1 MGYIAMSK
9 KIALFLTSVGRGG
22 VGRNMISLAHGLQ
35 QKGCEVELLIGSLN
49 AKEKRLIPD
58 SLPFRVLPRSLP
70 MISRLLLLVTT
81 WRNLQVTFL
90 PLVIPFAGARASTY
104 LHSLTAYM
112 DSEKPDVVY
121 SAKPHANII
130 NVIARDASKHKP
142 KVFLYERTATA
153 SDAASRRSYLRWRFL
168 IPCLATY
175 YSKADKVI
183 AVSEGVEAGL
193 HECAR
198 GTRAGDTIDSCTI
211 YHPINFDKIRE
222 KFRSPPEHQWF
233 QNQQV
238 PNLVAVGR
246 LEKQKDYDTMLE
258 AVALVHAKTPVNL
271 TILGSG
277 SLKVSI
283 LKKAEELHIGQVV
296 NLQGHVDNPFSFV
309 RYADLFVLSSRW
321 EGLPT
326 VLIEA
331 LFCGTKIVSTDCP
344 YGAKE
349 ILANGQLGRLVPVA
363 NSFVLAQ
370 GILDALGQ
378 TVPFDLMKLKEK
390 IIKKFTAD
398 YVLQQHLDLI
408 M

>member
-1 MGYIAMSK
+1 
-9 KIALFLTSVGRGG
+9 
-22 VGRNMISLAHGLQ
+22 MISLAHGLQ

-49 AKEKRLIPD
+49 AGERQLIPD
-58 SLPFRVLPRSLP
+58 SLPFRILPKSRPL
-70 MISRLLLLVTT
+70 ISRLLLLVST
-81 WRNLQVTFL
+81 WRNLRTTFL
-90 PLVIPFAGARASTY
+90 PLVIPFSGARASNC
-104 LHSLTAYM
+104 LHGLIAYM
-112 DSEKPDVVY
+112 DREKPDVVY

-153 SDAASRRSYLRWRFL
+153 SDAASRRGYLRWRFL

-175 YSKADKVI
+175 YAKADKVI

-193 HECAR
+193 HECTVGH
-198 GTRAGDTIDSCTI
+198 GTAVAMDSCTI

-222 KFRSPPEHQWF
+222 KFKLSPERKWF
-233 QNQQV
+233 QDRQV

-246 LEKQKDYDTMLE
+246 LQKQKDYDTMLE
-258 AVALVHAKTPVNL
+258 AVALVRAKTPVNL

-277 SLKVSI
+277 SLKDSI
-283 LKKAEELHIGQVV
+283 LKKAEELKIGHAVT
-296 NLQGHVDNPFSFV
+296 LEGHVDNPFSFV
-309 RYADLFVLSSRW
+309 RHADIFVLSSRW

-331 LFCGTKIVSTDCP
+331 LFCGAKIVSTDCP

-349 ILANGQLGRLVPVA
+349 ILANGQLGLLVPVA
-363 NSFVLAQ
+363 DSQALAQ
-370 GILDALGQ
+370 GILDTLSQ
-378 TVPFDLMKLKEK
+378 TAPIGSATLKEE
-390 IIKKFTAD
+390 IINKFTAD

-408 M
+408 A

>member
-1 MGYIAMSK
+1 MSK
-9 KIALFLTSVGRGG
+9 KVALFLANVGRGG

-35 QKGCEVELLIGSLN
+35 GKGCEVELWVGRLN
-49 AKEKRLIPD
+49 AEERRLIPD
-58 SLPFRVLPRSLP
+58 SLPFRVLPKSLP
-70 MISRLLLLVTT
+70 IISRLLLLVTT
-81 WRNLQVTFL
+81 WRNLRVTFL
-90 PLVIPFAGARASTY
+90 PLVIPFSGARASAY
-104 LHSLTAYM
+104 LHGLIACM

-153 SDAASRRSYLRWRFL
+153 RDAASRRGYLRWRLL

-193 HECAR
+193 HECTSGFHSTVA
-198 GTRAGDTIDSCTI
+198 IDSCTI
-211 YHPINFDKIRE
+211 YHPINFDKIQE
-222 KFRSPPEHQWF
+222 KAKFLPKHKWF
-233 QNQQV
+233 QDRQV

-246 LEKQKDYDTMLE
+246 LQKQKDYDTMLE
-258 AVALVHAKTPVNL
+258 AVALVNVRKPVNL

-277 SLKVSI
+277 SLKESI
-283 LKKAEELHIGQVV
+283 LKKAEELQIGQAV

-309 RYADLFVLSSRW
+309 RHADLFVLSSRW

-331 LFCGTKIVSTDCP
+331 LFCGAKIVSTDCP

-349 ILANGQLGRLVPVA
+349 ILANGQLGCLAPVA
-363 NSFVLAQ
+363 DSEALAQ
-370 GILDALGQ
+370 GILDMLSQ
-378 TVPFDLMKLKEK
+378 TVPPGSVKLREE
-390 IIKKFTAD
+390 IINKFNVD
-398 YVLQQHLDLI
+398 YVLQQHLDLMI
-408 M
+408 

>member
-1 MGYIAMSK
+1 MSK
-9 KIALFLTSVGRGG
+9 KIALFLANVGRGG

-35 QKGCEVELLIGSLN
+35 EKGCEVELLIGRLN
-49 AKEKRLIPD
+49 AEERRLIPD
-58 SLPFRVLPRSLP
+58 SLPFRVLPKSLP

-81 WRNLQVTFL
+81 WRNLRVTFL
-90 PLVIPFAGARASTY
+90 PLVTPFSGARASTY
-104 LHSLTAYM
+104 LHGLIAYM
-112 DSEKPDVVY
+112 DREKPDVVY

-153 SDAASRRSYLRWRFL
+153 RDAASRRGYLRWRFL
-168 IPCLATY
+168 MPCLATY
-175 YSKADKVI
+175 YPKADKVI

-193 HECAR
+193 HECTSGFHSA
-198 GTRAGDTIDSCTI
+198 AAIDSCTI

-222 KFRSPPEHQWF
+222 KAKFSPKHKWF
-233 QNQQV
+233 QDRQV

-246 LEKQKDYDTMLE
+246 LQKQKDYDTMLE
-258 AVALVHAKTPVNL
+258 AVALVHARTPVNL
-271 TILGSG
+271 IILGSG
-277 SLKVSI
+277 SLKDSI
-283 LKKAEELHIGQVV
+283 LKKAEELQIGQAV

-309 RYADLFVLSSRW
+309 RHADLFVLSSRW

-331 LFCGTKIVSTDCP
+331 LFCGAKIVSTDCP

-363 NSFVLAQ
+363 DSEALAQ
-370 GILDALGQ
+370 GILDALSQ
-378 TVPFDLMKLKEK
+378 TVPLGSVKMREE
-390 IIKKFTAD
+390 IINKFTVD

-408 M
+408 D